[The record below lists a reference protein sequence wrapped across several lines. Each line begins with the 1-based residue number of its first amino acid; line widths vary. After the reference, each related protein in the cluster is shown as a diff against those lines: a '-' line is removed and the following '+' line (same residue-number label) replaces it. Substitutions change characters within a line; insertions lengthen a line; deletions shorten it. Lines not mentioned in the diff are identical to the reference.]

1 MFKIKKN
8 KLIIIKKMNH
18 SFQGKNSMAL
28 TNMSIQGAVNSK
40 INNEQTKTSSKIE
53 NTNECLIN
61 QQQGSL
67 ENLNK
72 KSKNKYKR
80 THSSSKSTRNK
91 YSFNI
96 LSKNFNPENF
106 DDINIEKWYQ
116 NKIKIFTKDGNKKK
130 IFYNFLSEEN
140 NIQLLSQKTN
150 GLYFI
155 TNIKDDNKIVAKIS
169 WNIFS
174 NHFKVYDEKNVLIEE
189 VIYNLNFKGWNGP
202 TKLQIILP
210 KTDTRRGSWKNI
222 RNNQMIHK
230 MQNKLPVFDDFYKCY
245 VLYFIRRNII
255 PNEKNIQIIYSEF
268 KEDGNNILLQF
279 AQTKEK
285 EYIIDYKYP
294 FNDITAFAFG
304 ITLMAS
310 RTFCQ

>member
-1 MFKIKKN
+1 MYRY
-8 KLIIIKKMNH
+8 
-18 SFQGKNSMAL
+18 SFQEQNAMSLSKASIQESNNNEKNSYEDA
-28 TNMSIQGAVNSK
+28 
-40 INNEQTKTSSKIE
+40 KTSSSKLE
-53 NTNECLIN
+53 TTNECLLN
-61 QQQGSL
+61 QNNDL
-67 ENLNK
+67 NKLNK
-72 KSKNKYKR
+72 KSKSKSKR
-80 THSSSKSTRNK
+80 NHSSSKSTRNK
-91 YSFNI
+91 HSFNI
-96 LSKNFNPENF
+96 VSKNYFAENF
-106 DDINIEKWYQ
+106 DDVNIEKWYQ
-116 NKIKIFTKDGNKKK
+116 NRIKIYIKEEDGKKV
-130 IFYNFLSEEN
+130 FYNFLSEEN
-140 NIQLLSQKTN
+140 NVHLLGQKTN

-155 TNIKDDNKIVAKIS
+155 TDVKNDNKIEAKIN

-189 VIYNLNFKGWNGP
+189 VIYNFNFRGWNGP

-210 KTDTRRGSWKNI
+210 KTNTRRGSWKNI
-222 RNNQMIHK
+222 RNKQMVHK